1 MVSEQGVV
9 IIGAGVLGAAIGWA
23 LSGRG
28 VEVTLFDPQ
37 PGGVASPGSF
47 AWLNASF
54 AQHPVYNALRRD
66 SLARW
71 KQLAEA
77 DPSVPVAFNGS
88 LVWEQEHFDLDALLT
103 SQRQLDLP
111 ATLVGP
117 SEIGGLC
124 SSVRHRPE
132 RALHLQGDGHGD
144 PEAITTWFLDGVKG
158 NGAIVEP
165 AGVDEVVVDGGRVV
179 GVRTGGDDVEARQVI
194 VAAGVGLPR
203 LLTSIGLDLAMENEA
218 GLLARTTPG
227 RAAFDTVLIA
237 PDVHV
242 WQRTDGGYLIGADFG
257 GSLHIDDP
265 DGTSTRVLASL
276 GDLLDGT
283 DGCTVEHVTVR
294 ERPKPVDGL
303 PAIGPFG
310 PDGLYVV
317 STHSGMTLAP
327 VIAEMVTTEIAEGRV
342 DPRLG
347 PFRPDRSSLGPRGG

>member
-1 MVSEQGVV
+1 VVSDQRVV
-9 IIGAGVLGAAIGWA
+9 IIGAGVLGAAIGWG
-23 LSGRG
+23 LSRRG
-28 VEVTLFDPQ
+28 VGVTVFDPK

-66 SLARW
+66 SLALW
-71 KQLAEA
+71 KQLTER
-77 DPSVPVAFNGS
+77 DPSVPVVFNGS

-103 SQRQLDLP
+103 SQQRLDLP
-111 ATLVGP
+111 ATFVGG
-117 SEIGGLC
+117 SEIGELC
-124 SSVRHRPE
+124 SSVRDRPE
-132 RALHLQGDGHGD
+132 RALLLQGDGHGD
-144 PEAITTWFLDGVKG
+144 PEAITTWFIDAARRK
-158 NGAIVEP
+158 GAIVEP
-165 AGVDEVVVDGGRVV
+165 TAVDEVVVDGGRVA
-179 GVRTGGDDVEARQVI
+179 GVRTAEYDVEARQVI

-203 LLTSIGLDLAMENEA
+203 LLASIGLDLAMENEA

-227 RAAFDTVLIA
+227 RAAFDTILIA

-265 DGTSTRVLASL
+265 DRASTQVLASL

-283 DGCTVEHVTVR
+283 DECTVENVTVR
-294 ERPKPVDGL
+294 QRPKPVDGL

-327 VIAEMVTTEIAEGRV
+327 AIAEMVTTEIAEGRV

-347 PFRPDRSSLGPRGG
+347 PFRPDRSSLVPRGG